1 MIDCLIALCS
11 QIAFELWFL
20 IWRASSQA
28 CAECDRLLIPQ
39 VQLDLVV
46 NRGDLLAGLCAQLG
60 VDETA
65 VRSCLSG
72 CPLKR
77 LPSERD

>member
-1 MIDCLIALCS
+1 MAVSLVAPAGLM
-11 QIAFELWFL
+11 
-20 IWRASSQA
+20 
-28 CAECDRLLIPQ
+28 CDWLLILQ

-65 VRSCLSG
+65 VRPCLSG

-77 LPSERD
+77 LQSEHD